1 MCATGGGERGVG
13 CLRTA
18 LPEHVLACAAARQDV
33 EHIAAL
39 PVEAAEA
46 EAMLAQEGSLLAAY
60 ECLAMLEGT
69 SMKAQRALES
79 GTNVNLKEAKNLN
92 SYFQKAS
99 KQAAQAGGSASA
111 APTRLPAGTGG
122 NCTGAMGVTEGVLP
136 GVAGSDSAVNCGP
149 IGSTP
154 WAVSARMITITRR
167 LRLRPSALALSSRGR
182 N

>member
-111 APTRLPAGTGG
+111 APTRLPRGQ
-122 NCTGAMGVTEGVLP
+122 
-136 GVAGSDSAVNCGP
+136 
-149 IGSTP
+149 
-154 WAVSARMITITRR
+154 RRR
-167 LRLRPSALALSSRGR
+167 LSRWDRLARLWVPAHRPPTHPPPTTAFAAARAGQADHGQV
-182 N
+182 